1 MPCCLKLSFLFYVLL
16 PTLPHLSVG
25 NILSI
30 LVHSVQTTPAS
41 AFPRSH
47 LSGVPYQV
55 AAMHESCSVSLQL
68 GEGQTRVPV
77 VPPESG
83 YPRASFRGSVG
94 GVCPSATNFCYQPFV
109 VTFQVSVSRRLP
121 DAPGEELPTLHV
133 SEQLM
138 RSSEPNIAFVYDP
151 PSGRSTLARPRVLR
165 SDRVGVQSLLYNV
178 QSMTSGCG
186 SLQLQLHFVTDDRLE
201 YASETFVISVPTWGH
216 QFFDFQLLQES
227 ISMPSPSFFEFG
239 LQPPQCNPV
248 NWDIVDQLTDHRALV
263 TAVELPSPF
272 AIAFV
277 PMSAVPPFESR
288 FALGIL
294 FYF

>member
-1 MPCCLKLSFLFYVLL
+1 
-16 PTLPHLSVG
+16 
-25 NILSI
+25 
-30 LVHSVQTTPAS
+30 
-41 AFPRSH
+41 
-47 LSGVPYQV
+47 
-55 AAMHESCSVSLQL
+55 MHESCSVSLQL

-77 VPPESG
+77 VPPETG

-94 GVCPSATNFCYQPFV
+94 GVCPSVTNFCYQPFV
-109 VTFQVSVSRRLP
+109 VTFQVSVSRTLP

-138 RSSEPNIAFVYDP
+138 RSSEPNIAFVNDP

-201 YASETFVISVPTWGH
+201 HASETFVISVPTWGH

-227 ISMPSPSFFEFG
+227 ISMPSHSFFEFG